1 MNRALGPGYTFGMKT
16 AVSIPDPV
24 FKRAERAAKR
34 LGKSRSQLYA
44 EAVQEYVAR
53 HDPDEVTEA
62 MNRVC
67 ESVEPTAD
75 QFLSAAARR
84 ALEATEW

>member
-1 MNRALGPGYTFGMKT
+1 MKT

-24 FKRAERAAKR
+24 YTQAERAAKR
-34 LGKSRSQLYA
+34 LRKSRSQLYA
-44 EAVQEYVAR
+44 EAVAEYVAR

-67 ESVEPTAD
+67 ESVDTAPD
-75 QFLSAAARR
+75 RLLTDAARR
-84 ALEATEW
+84 VLGDTEW